1 MKFRS
6 NILSYTLIPLFI
18 LLVGSSYFR
27 FIVVND
33 YMVGY
38 ESDCDPVTS
47 VCFIGCENDECTEVH
62 YYKKIHKYAP
72 NLLNQCGEDITGCEN
87 ANTCLKQKDDRCSII
102 YCDEKVSGDECETIS
117 EKSSVQNLIQ
127 TESTIDSNPT
137 DL

>member
-1 MKFRS
+1 MNFRG
-6 NILSYTLIPLFI
+6 NILSYILIPFFI

-38 ESDCDPVTS
+38 ESECDPLTNI
-47 VCFIGCENDECTEVH
+47 CFIGCENDECTEVY

-72 NLLNQCGEDITGCEN
+72 NIFNQCGEDITGCEK
-87 ANTCLKQKDDRCSII
+87 ANTCLAQDDDKCTVM
-102 YCDEKVSGDECETIS
+102 YCDIEVDEDECEKIS
-117 EKSSVQNLIQ
+117 EKPAIQ
-127 TESTIDSNPT
+127 TESTINSNHT